1 MTTTQSSSVEQCV
14 VPGFADGM
22 SISIESAG
30 IDLTNCFEPRQK
42 PVSVSAKTAFFPNKE
57 LVMQRRNFH
66 QASLS
71 VTGLLMF
78 ATYRQAH
85 ALTLGDLSNITN
97 ADASA
102 GLKTALE
109 QGAVA
114 AVALLGKT
122 DGFLGN
128 PKVRIPLP
136 GYLEDASKLLKSFGQ
151 SKRIDEL
158 VVSINRAAEA
168 AVPMSKDLLVSAV
181 RSMNVND
188 AKNILTGGTT
198 SVTTFFA
205 EKTRTPL
212 GVKFLP
218 VVTKATEK
226 VGLVTKYNAVAGKAA
241 GFGLIKKE
249 NASIQQYVTEK
260 SLDGLY
266 VIIGEEEMKIRQD
279 PIGTGSAIL
288 TRVFG
293 SMK

>member
-1 MTTTQSSSVEQCV
+1 
-14 VPGFADGM
+14 
-22 SISIESAG
+22 
-30 IDLTNCFEPRQK
+30 
-42 PVSVSAKTAFFPNKE
+42 
-57 LVMQRRNFH
+57 MQRRNFN
-66 QASLS
+66 QAGVSAL
-71 VTGLLMF
+71 GALIL
-78 ATYRQAH
+78 ATYHQAH
-85 ALTLGDLSNITN
+85 ALSLGDLSGISN

-109 QGAVA
+109 KGAVA

-136 GYLEDASKLLKSFGQ
+136 GYLEDASKLLRNFGQ
-151 SKRIDEL
+151 GKRIDEL
-158 VVSINRAAEA
+158 VTSINRAAEA
-168 AVPMSKDLLVSAV
+168 AVPMGKDLLVNAV
-181 RSMNVND
+181 RTMNVND
-188 AKNILTGGTT
+188 AKNILTGGET

-226 VGLVTKYNAVAGKAA
+226 VGLANKYNEFAGRAA
-241 GFGLIKKE
+241 GFGLVKKE
-249 NASIQQYVTEK
+249 DANIQQYVTGK

-266 VIIGEEEMKIRQD
+266 LIIGEEEKKIRQD
-279 PIGTGSAIL
+279 PVGTGSAIL
-288 TRVFG
+288 KKVFG